1 MGELCIPVGVAVALL
16 GLTVAL
22 QAVARRVE
30 QFGNQGAADLVAL
43 LLQLSGEA
51 SHALAGPPQR
61 RLRIPPRRRFDQR
74 LEMRNQCRVL
84 EDRRLAS
91 RPRPPNPFRRFVL
104 RANSLRPRPIVLG
117 ATPVAV
123 ATAVMPP

>member
-1 MGELCIPVGVAVALL
+1 MAVALL

-30 QFGNQGAADLVAL
+30 QFGNQAADLVAL

-61 RLRIPPRRRFDQR
+61 RFRIPSRRRFDQR
-74 LEMRNQCRVL
+74 LEIRDQCRVPRL
-84 EDRRLAS
+84 REGRLLTIAGLRPAPGRRTRCDGS
-91 RPRPPNPFRRFVL
+91 SC
-104 RANSLRPRPIVLG
+104 ANSFRPRPIVLG
-117 ATPVAV
+117 AMPVAI
-123 ATAVMPP
+123 ATAAMPP